1 MAQLFVSGL
10 FLLLSACGAASNPL
24 GKSTPPSQKNVFDV
38 HLTLAQSAYDNG
50 EIADSLEHAESAYAL
65 NPFSERAAI
74 LLGYVYLGL
83 AGVIPFELIAKMDAA
98 KNKTSSTTD
107 GTSSELSRFTS
118 LVGVADKNLPKLG
131 TPDATV
137 PEYPIWVPFCANKA
151 RQQLS
156 QLFYVNKGIATLCK
170 FVDLDVRLKE
180 ETRHLC
186 TQITERRRLRDQ
198 SLFLWAALHLIES
211 VIFHAIIAYP
221 NTNTIGTSNLQ
232 KRAQQIAAIDLK
244 NPQNIVTFQTQIL
257 SFASITEQ
265 ILPTSKTCA
274 SQQSQ
279 TQFEAL
285 ANDMTVVSL
294 AFQQLPGIPPS
305 FTQSII
311 DSMSK
316 ITKVRKLAPDPSQL
330 NTLKANFTQK
340 ISKDIADKLKTV
352 DPNTLST
359 TQSTS
364 FCTAYGT
371 ISGNQSDD
379 PNKPSFCP

>member
-1 MAQLFVSGL
+1 MTQIFVSGL

-24 GKSTPPSQKNVFDV
+24 AKSIPPSHKDVFDV
-38 HLTLAQSAYDNG
+38 HLTLAQVAYDNG

-65 NPFSERAAI
+65 NPFSERAGI

-83 AGVIPFELIAKMDAA
+83 AGIVPFELIAKMDPA
-98 KNKTSSTTD
+98 KNKTSSTTG

-118 LVGVADKNLPKLG
+118 LVGVTDKNLPKLG

-137 PEYPIWVPFCANKA
+137 PEYPVWVPFCANKA
-151 RQQLS
+151 RRQLN

-186 TQITERRRLRDQ
+186 TQIAERRLLRDQ
-198 SLFLWAALHLIES
+198 SLFLWAALHLIEA

-221 NTNTIGTSNLQ
+221 NTDTTGTSNLE
-232 KRAQQIAAIDLK
+232 KREQQIAAIDLK
-244 NPQNIVTFQTQIL
+244 NPQNIVIFQTQIL

-279 TQFEAL
+279 TQFDAL

-316 ITKVRKLAPDPSQL
+316 ITNVRKLAPDPSQL
-330 NTLKANFTQK
+330 GTLKANFTQK

-359 TQSTS
+359 TQSAS